1 MFFDQFAKKQAQHHG
16 WKKSNEHVENK
27 ALRFDL
33 VPESFGRRSNFFPID
48 QDDGKDSTRL
58 NSDVK
63 NLGFVIVKTKQ
74 GTGQNQMAC

>member
-1 MFFDQFAKKQAQHHG
+1 MFFDQFAKEQAQHHSRQ
-16 WKKSNEHVENK
+16 KSNEHVENK

-58 NSDVK
+58 NGDVK

-74 GTGQNQMAC
+74 GTGQNQMTC